1 MSQFLSET
9 KINSIDSEHW
19 HPPSFCRP
27 IKKQPDPPAARVH
40 SNPAATGR
48 AHPVC
53 VSRTLIHWIILF
65 SAAAGCALSQSAGTF
80 TRREVMRACEF
91 IFGCGLRAYQI

>member
-1 MSQFLSET
+1 MSHFLSET

-53 VSRTLIHWIILF
+53 VSRTLIHGSFF
-65 SAAAGCALSQSAGTF
+65 SAQPRVAPWANPPAHL
-80 TRREVMRACEF
+80 RRAN
-91 IFGCGLRAYQI
+91 

>member
-1 MSQFLSET
+1 MSHFLSET

-27 IKKQPDPPAARVH
+27 IKKAPDPPAAASTRIRLQ
-40 SNPAATGR
+40 PGG
-48 AHPVC
+48 AHLVC
-53 VSRTLIHWIILF
+53 GSRTLIHRIILF
-65 SAAAGCALSQSAGTF
+65 SAAAGCALGQSAGTF
-80 TRREVMRACEF
+80 TRREVKRACEF